1 MGSLWKGWSRRR
13 AEELLM
19 DVLSKLRP
27 KFEIMMRW
35 YSNLANQ
42 ACNRKKQAT
51 TQSGNGCKNTEN
63 AHRADIAN
71 KVRSDTRT
79 ATCAGMRAQPHRAMT
94 QHQEAVM
101 CVWRSEPGTIQEAV
115 GSIS

>member
-42 ACNRKKQAT
+42 ACKRKKQAT
-51 TQSGNGCKNTEN
+51 IHKYLK
-63 AHRADIAN
+63 HRACSSSSSSSAACAEE
-71 KVRSDTRT
+71 T
-79 ATCAGMRAQPHRAMT
+79 ASAK
-94 QHQEAVM
+94 
-101 CVWRSEPGTIQEAV
+101 
-115 GSIS
+115 

>member
-35 YSNLANQ
+35 HSNLANQ
-42 ACNRKKQAT
+42 ACKRKKQAT
-51 TQSGNGCKNTEN
+51 MHKYLK
-63 AHRADIAN
+63 HRACSSSA
-71 KVRSDTRT
+71 
-79 ATCAGMRAQPHRAMT
+79 CAEEAPPTHRAMA
-94 QHQEAVM
+94 QHQ
-101 CVWRSEPGTIQEAV
+101 
-115 GSIS
+115 